1 MDRIENNI
9 NAPMTT
15 NTSQKEERINANYS
29 PAGDGTGAR
38 TAVDQ
43 IVNLHLGVADVGPR
57 AAIEAA
63 VELARQSRLGHVVRI
78 VLAEGMPPVE
88 AGIDHPGIVHHVGEG
103 ALVGVVSSAEAGGD
117 GLSLEDGSIG
127 WVGPVVAV
135 EGSLGTDS
143 GGSDGSDLILLLVM
157 TLLSD
162 EIVAVV
168 LTRRYL
174 AGHRAVLKQ
183 FHNAMQIVTQLLY
196 CRLFASV
203 LLMVAAGQ
211 AQGGSK
217 IWIVLAGYFGRGFVG
232 SCSIRSSSWV
242 VKRLNSWM
250 EQILLGRHG
259 WTQAGGEHGSDN
271 GRRCFPDLRRRCLW
285 ILLKR
290 LLSDT
295 IVLMIVM
302 VGRALPLA
310 RYHRWLLLLLLHPLA
325 THCRLGSNLLALL
338 LLLAG
343 RVVQ

>member
-1 MDRIENNI
+1 MDRIENNV

-29 PAGDGTGAR
+29 HAGDGTGAR

-135 EGSLGTDS
+135 EEGSLGAN
-143 GGSDGSDLILLLVM
+143 GGDAFVLSMVM

-162 EIVAVV
+162 QIVAVV

-183 FHNAMQIVTQLLY
+183 FHHAMQIVTQLLY

-211 AQGGSK
+211 SQGGDK

-242 VKRLNSWM
+242 VKKLNSWM
-250 EQILLGRHG
+250 EQILFGGHG
-259 WTQAGGEHGSDN
+259 WTQARGEHGSDN
-271 GRRCFPDLRRRCLW
+271 GRRCFSNLRRRRM
-285 ILLKR
+285 LL

-295 IVLMIVM
+295 IVFVVM
-302 VGRALPLA
+302 LGRALPLA
-310 RYHRWLLLLLLHPLA
+310 RYHGWLLLLSVYSL
-325 THCRLGSNLLALL
+325 TNDC
-338 LLLAG
+338 
-343 RVVQ
+343 